1 MSEAAASP
9 ADLRTFADTA
19 EGIVDAI
26 SRAGSRLTAAVDAW
40 AASGPAYGRSVG
52 AGTGPEVT
60 EVAREWAYTTEWVRL
75 VAARFVAA
83 DSTPTSFGVVVGDD
97 ERFAGRIPP
106 ATEGEAGAE
115 AAAMADEWL
124 ALLDEHGL
132 TEAPLPEMA
141 AVSVD
146 DAEVLAERFPEL
158 RALLERVE
166 ANSALEPF
174 SAAFVE
180 RLGADGVTQA
190 VEAIHLLGEA
200 QLIAGIHDPGS
211 TFATADLSRDLLAP
225 FDRVVLAGLDDLR
238 NEAVADE
245 LLTADDPRQVHDLAL
260 LLAHGDGAPSFIA
273 DAAELVL
280 RYHREDPIGRV
291 PAPPSWNH
299 LYVTDPALNADEL
312 LALRILDRSPE
323 AAFELV
329 TETDG
334 DGVYTDNA
342 DLLAHPP
349 NIDDV
354 EALTSYYDDELD
366 DQDLRDEYLEA
377 AGGAIENAFA
387 VWPES
392 PDSPPGTDR
401 AAADA
406 FGVVMHRTGEGDVP
420 DLVKR
425 SIARV
430 GATTSIMEQIALHG
444 DDASRL
450 HAGDDVLWES
460 VDDDVVRDFFQEL
473 AYDNDGQGSA
483 LEIISHGVGAYGQRE
498 LQAGVDDLVQDGDLR
513 YDHMAD
519 ELDRVGSLWG
529 NLGAGMQE
537 LNDDQ
542 LSAEQRRDALLAGI
556 NGGGRAL
563 GSALITISPATGGTS
578 AAAGLT
584 VYALVEGGTRLG
596 DSLDEPGLVDVDGF
610 KDEAR
615 TLTYAQIE
623 AMVEAD
629 PELLALLEGEDGD
642 IEGPL
647 ATLFGHVEG
656 QMLDKLFEASI

>member
-9 ADLRTFADTA
+9 ADLRAFADTA
-19 EGIVDAI
+19 DGIDDAI
-26 SRAGSRLTAAVDAW
+26 TRAGSRLTAAAAAW
-40 AASGPAYGRSVG
+40 AASGPAYGSSVG
-52 AGTGPEVT
+52 AGTGAEVT
-60 EVAREWAYTTEWVRL
+60 EVARDWAYTTEWVRL

-97 ERFAGRIPP
+97 EHFAGRIPP
-106 ATEGEAGAE
+106 ATEDEAEAE
-115 AAAMADEWL
+115 AAALADEWL
-124 ALLDEHGL
+124 ALLDETGL
-132 TEAPLPEMA
+132 SEDELAEMA
-141 AVSVD
+141 GVSVD
-146 DAEVLAERFPEL
+146 DAEAMAERFPEL
-158 RALLERVE
+158 RDLLERVE

-180 RLGADGVTQA
+180 QLGADGVTQT

-200 QLIAGIHDPGS
+200 QFVVGTGDPES
-211 TFATADLSRDLLAP
+211 TFANADLSHDLLAP
-225 FDRVVLAGLDDLR
+225 FDRVVLAGLDDDR
-238 NEAVADE
+238 NQAVADD
-245 LLTADDPRQVHDLAL
+245 LLTADTPREIHDLAL

-280 RYHREDPIGRV
+280 RYRREDPFSRV
-291 PAPPSWNH
+291 PSPPSWNR

-312 LALRILDRSPE
+312 LAIRILDRSPE
-323 AAFELV
+323 AAFEFV

-334 DGVYTDNA
+334 DGVYTGNA
-342 DLLAHPP
+342 DLLVHPP
-349 NIDDV
+349 NIDAV
-354 EALTSYYDDELD
+354 EALTGYFDDDMD

-377 AGGAIENAFA
+377 AGGAIEGAFA

-406 FGVVMHRTGEGDVP
+406 FGVVVHHTGDGDVP

-430 GATTSIMEQIALHG
+430 GATTLIMEQIALHG

-450 HAGDDVLWES
+450 HAGDDALWN

-473 AYDNDGQGSA
+473 AYDNDGPGSA

-498 LQAGVDDLVQDGDLR
+498 LQAGVDDLVQDGELR

-537 LNDDQ
+537 LNDDE

-563 GSALITISPATGGTS
+563 GGALITISPATGGTS

-629 PELLALLEGEDGD
+629 PELVALLEGEDGD
-642 IEGPL
+642 LEGPL
-647 ATLFGHVEG
+647 ATIFGHVDG
-656 QMLDKLFEASI
+656 QMLDKLFEAGA